1 MNAPPEQSATP
12 PLAERWTALTLSVGT
27 ACSAVLLVAG
37 LAWMIIAGRTGEI
50 TMLSFWH
57 VIAYAAAGSF
67 AGFVGAILG
76 VGGGFFAVP
85 FMVFGMGLSFHHA
98 AAASIA
104 SVVAT
109 SSAAAPHSL
118 RRGFANLHLG
128 LALKTSA
135 VVGAVAGS
143 YVVARLG
150 QEHENIL
157 SRLFGVLVLSGAYFL
172 WRRAHEQFES
182 LPHDKELGIIGRS
195 YFDTARGEQVSY
207 RPKHVP
213 AALAISIIGGAASSL
228 GLGGGTVSV
237 PVVRLLCGAP
247 MRVAT
252 TTSNYLM
259 GAVAATAA
267 FVKYCQGDLV
277 PVVAVPLVLGTL
289 AGSRLGAWVGRFLHG
304 RWLQYAF
311 VVVMV
316 IVAGRML
323 IGIDRESGNIAR
335 GAFATCPP
343 WTHVLKIFLQGQWHS
358 LPAAAM
364 LLLMLTPMLG
374 LLASVAGALA
384 QRAWLLAGTASAALL
399 ALVLS
404 IWLAHL

>member
-1 MNAPPEQSATP
+1 MNGPSRQFATLSP
-12 PLAERWTALTLSVGT
+12 AERWTALTLNVGT
-27 ACSAVLLVAG
+27 VSSAALLVAG
-37 LAWMIIAGRTGEI
+37 LVWMIASGRTGE
-50 TMLSFWH
+50 TAPASGWH
-57 VIAYAAAGSF
+57 VIGYAAAGSF

-85 FMVFGMGLSFHHA
+85 FLVLGMGLNFHQA

-118 RRGFANLHLG
+118 RRGFANLHMG
-128 LALKTSA
+128 LALKTTA

-143 YVVARLG
+143 YVMARLG
-150 QEHENIL
+150 QEHENLL
-157 SRLFGVLVLSGAYFL
+157 SRLFSILVLAGAYFL

-182 LPHDKELGIIGRS
+182 PPHDEELGTMGKS

-207 RPKHVP
+207 RVKRVP
-213 AALAISIIGGAASSL
+213 AALVISVVGGAASSL
-228 GLGGGTVSV
+228 GLGGGTVNV

-267 FVKYCQGDLV
+267 FVKYCEGDLV
-277 PVVAVPLVLGTL
+277 PAVAVPLTLGTL
-289 AGSRLGAWVGRFLHG
+289 AGSRLGAWAGRFLRG

-311 VVVMV
+311 VVIMV
-316 IVAGRML
+316 VVAGRML
-323 IGIDRESGNIAR
+323 LGVGKQAADTAR
-335 GAFATCPP
+335 QVFAVCPP
-343 WTHVLKIFLQGQWHS
+343 WTHVLRLFINGQWSS
-358 LPAAAM
+358 LPSAGM
-364 LLLMLTPMLG
+364 LLLIFTPMLG
-374 LLASVAGALA
+374 LVASLAGALA
-384 QRAWLLAGTASAALL
+384 QRAWLLTMTAGAAIVVLVFSILL
-399 ALVLS
+399 TCL
-404 IWLAHL
+404 